1 MVDSFKGRKSGE
13 RSLESKDSSRGIGK
27 LIGKSCCLVLRD
39 QMIEVRSPMPEVRK
53 DDGSWMR
60 DFVKWKL
67 TQIGLS
73 KKSRNAGLVNPY
85 IFDELDVRCQSVL
98 VVRRN
103 FDSDIEPRTSCIDIL
118 FFENCIEEII

>member
-1 MVDSFKGRKSGE
+1 
-13 RSLESKDSSRGIGK
+13 
-27 LIGKSCCLVLRD
+27 
-39 QMIEVRSPMPEVRK
+39 MIEVRSPMPEVRK
-53 DDGSWMR
+53 DDGTWMR

-98 VVRRN
+98 AVRLN
-103 FDSDIEPRTSCIDIL
+103 FDSDIEPRTSCIEHRVL
-118 FFENCIEEII
+118 